1 LLLRNGRKNLIAN
14 SQPESNC
21 FLLKVENKELDH
33 VSDSSSEDEEPI
45 LSTAED
51 DRAD

>member
-1 LLLRNGRKNLIAN
+1 MEEKISAN
-14 SQPESNC
+14 SQPESSC
-21 FLLKVENKELDH
+21 FLLKVENKELDP
-33 VSDSSSEDEEPI
+33 VSDSSSEDEELI